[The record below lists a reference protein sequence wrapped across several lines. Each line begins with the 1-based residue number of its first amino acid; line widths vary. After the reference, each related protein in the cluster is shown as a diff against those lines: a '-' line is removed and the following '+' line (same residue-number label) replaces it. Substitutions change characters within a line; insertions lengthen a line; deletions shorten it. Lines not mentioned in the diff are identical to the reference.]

1 MRQRSGAGSSKPRRR
16 KAPAAKRRSRVEII
30 RSVASSASKEELRSA
45 LLRRKLS
52 EARRHQRRA
61 EEALRESEHQLHQII
76 DTVPSFL
83 WSADPTGEPTYVNQ
97 RALDYSGMRFEEFKH
112 GGWEAF
118 IHPADFPGTMKAF
131 GHAIETGTSYET
143 VHRLRRWDGEYRW
156 HQARGDPLRD
166 RDGRIIQWYGV
177 AVDIDDA
184 KRAEDR
190 LRRSEAYLA
199 EAQRLS
205 NTGSWG
211 INPATRE
218 ILYWSEECYRI
229 WGFDPAQGV
238 PCRASVFQRIHPDD
252 RGRMLDEVEGAL
264 RQKRD
269 YTIEFRIVLP
279 DGTVKDLEAIC
290 HHVFSEE
297 GELIQL
303 VGTNA
308 DVTERKHAEQALRES
323 ERKHRQLIESVPC
336 NFWSVNP
343 NGEPTYVNQRLLDY
357 FGIRFEDQKRDM
369 TVLHPDDVAETER
382 ALSHAFQT
390 GESFQRV
397 HRLRRA
403 DGEYRWHRVRAEPL
417 RDHSGN
423 IIQWYGFSFDIDE
436 GKKAEDRLRRS
447 EAYLAEAQR
456 LTHTATGVYNAT
468 EILYF
473 SDEAF
478 HLFGFDPM
486 QGLPSREAVWQRI
499 HPDDVETVNEKIE
512 HALHEKRSF
521 QNEFRLKLPDGTL
534 KHVEADIL
542 PVFSAT
548 GEFVEIIATAV
559 DVTERKR
566 TEDTLRRGQA
576 WLAQAQR
583 LSHTGTWVLD
593 GTTRRFLHWSDESYR
608 IWGFDPLQ
616 GLPSRDDMWGRIHP
630 DDRERL
636 WEEVQEAL
644 REQRDFFEEFRILL
658 PDGAVKY
665 LEANTHHEFSPLGA
679 LLEVVCTNV
688 DVTERKRAQDER
700 ERLGQLEADLAHINR
715 LSMMGELAASLS
727 HEILHP
733 IATARNNARAG
744 MRFLEMN
751 PPNLD
756 ETREALA
763 CVVRDT
769 DRAKDI
775 VGRIRNQIKKAPP
788 RKERF
793 DLNEA
798 INEVIVMV
806 RSAIARNGVSASAG
820 LMDGLVPV
828 QGDRVQLQQVLV
840 NLILN
845 AVEAM
850 NSVEDGPREL
860 LIRTEQSRMGSI
872 LVAVHD
878 SGPGVDPANLDR
890 VFEPFYTTKNSGVGM
905 GLSICQT
912 IINGHGGR
920 LWMSANEPR
929 GAVFQF
935 TLPAVQEDS

>member
-1 MRQRSGAGSSKPRRR
+1 MRRRSKAGSTKPRRR
-16 KAPAAKRRSRVEII
+16 KAPAARRRRSVETI
-30 RSVASSASKEELRSA
+30 RGVTSSASKEELRFA
-45 LLRRKLS
+45 LLKRKLS

-112 GGWEAF
+112 GGWEVF
-118 IHPADFPGTMKAF
+118 IHPADFPGTIKAF
-131 GHAIETGTSYET
+131 SHAIETGTPYET

-166 RDGRIIQWYGV
+166 RDGLIIQWYGV

-184 KRAEDR
+184 
-190 LRRSEAYLA
+190 
-199 EAQRLS
+199 
-205 NTGSWG
+205 
-211 INPATRE
+211 
-218 ILYWSEECYRI
+218 
-229 WGFDPAQGV
+229 
-238 PCRASVFQRIHPDD
+238 
-252 RGRMLDEVEGAL
+252 
-264 RQKRD
+264 
-269 YTIEFRIVLP
+269 
-279 DGTVKDLEAIC
+279 
-290 HHVFSEE
+290 
-297 GELIQL
+297 
-303 VGTNA
+303 
-308 DVTERKHAEQALRES
+308 
-323 ERKHRQLIESVPC
+323 
-336 NFWSVNP
+336 
-343 NGEPTYVNQRLLDY
+343 
-357 FGIRFEDQKRDM
+357 
-369 TVLHPDDVAETER
+369 
-382 ALSHAFQT
+382 
-390 GESFQRV
+390 
-397 HRLRRA
+397 
-403 DGEYRWHRVRAEPL
+403 
-417 RDHSGN
+417 
-423 IIQWYGFSFDIDE
+423 
-436 GKKAEDRLRRS
+436 KKAEDRLRRS

-456 LTHTATGVYNAT
+456 LTHTATAAYDAT
-468 EILYF
+468 KILYF

-478 HLFGFDPM
+478 RLFGFDPL

-499 HPDDVETVNEKIE
+499 HPDDVETVKEKIE

-566 TEDTLRRGQA
+566 AEDTLRRGQA

-636 WEEVQEAL
+636 WGEVQEAL
-644 REQRDFFEEFRILL
+644 REKRDFFEEFRILL
-658 PDGAVKY
+658 PDGTVKW

-679 LLEVVCTNV
+679 LLEVVCTNI
-688 DVTERKRAQDER
+688 DVTERNRAQDER
-700 ERLGQLEADLAHINR
+700 EQLRQLEAELAHINR
-715 LSMMGELAASLS
+715 VSTMGELAASLS

-756 ETREALA
+756 EAREALG
-763 CVVRDT
+763 CVVRDA

-775 VGRIRNQIKKAPP
+775 VGRIRNQIKRAPP
-788 RKERF
+788 RKMRF
-793 DLNEA
+793 GLHEA
-798 INEVIVMV
+798 VNEVIVMV
-806 RSAIARNGVSASAG
+806 QSAIAKNGISFSTR

-845 AVEAM
+845 AIEAM
-850 NSVEDGPREL
+850 SSIEDGTREL
-860 LIRTEQSRMGSI
+860 SIRTEQSQTGGI

-878 SGPGVDPANLDR
+878 SGPGVDPVNLER
-890 VFEPFYTTKNSGVGM
+890 VFEPFYTTKTSGIGM

-935 TLPAVQEDS
+935 TLPAAQEDS

>member
-1 MRQRSGAGSSKPRRR
+1 MRRRSRAGSTKPRRR
-16 KAPAAKRRSRVEII
+16 TAPAAKRRRRADTI
-30 RSVASSASKEELRSA
+30 RSVTSSASKEKLRSA

-76 DTVPSFL
+76 DTVPSFI

-112 GGWEAF
+112 GGWEAL
-118 IHPADFPGTMKAF
+118 IHPADFPGTIKAF
-131 GHAIETGTSYET
+131 SHAIETGTRYQT

-166 RDGRIIQWYGV
+166 RDGLIIQWYGV

-184 KRAEDR
+184 KKAEDR
-190 LRRSEAYLA
+190 LRRSEAYLS
-199 EAQRLS
+199 EAQRIS
-205 NTGSWG
+205 HTGSYAYS
-211 INPATRE
+211 PVTRQL
-218 ILYWSEECYRI
+218 LYWSEECYRI
-229 WGFDPAQGV
+229 WGFDPVQGL
-238 PCRASVFQRIHPDD
+238 PDREIAARRIHPDD
-252 RGRMLDEVEGAL
+252 RERVNKEAQEAR

-269 YTIEFRIVLP
+269 YTLEFRIVLP
-279 DGTVKDLEAIC
+279 DGTVKYLEAIS
-290 HHVFSEE
+290 HHVLSEE

-308 DVTERKHAEQALRES
+308 DVTERKCAEQALRES

-336 NFWSVNP
+336 HFWSTNA

-357 FGIRFEDQKRDM
+357 FGIRFEEQKRDM

-382 ALSHAFQT
+382 ALNHAFQT

-423 IIQWYGFSFDIDE
+423 VIQWYGFSIDIDE
-436 GKKAEDRLRRS
+436 AKKSEDRLRRR
-447 EAYLAEAQR
+447 EAYLAETQR

-486 QGLPSREAVWQRI
+486 QGLPSREAMWQRI

-534 KHVEADIL
+534 KHVEAEIL

-566 TEDTLRRGQA
+566 AEDTLRRGEA

-583 LSHTGTWVLD
+583 LSHTGTWVLN
-593 GTTRRFLHWSDESYR
+593 GTTMRFLYWSNESYR
-608 IWGFDPLQ
+608 IWGFDPLK
-616 GLPSRDDMWGRIHP
+616 GLPTRDEMWERIHP

-636 WEEVQEAL
+636 WGEVQEAL
-644 REQRDFFEEFRILL
+644 REKRDFLAEFKILL
-658 PDGAVKY
+658 PDGTVKY
-665 LEANTHHEFSPLGA
+665 VEANTHHEFSPLGA

-688 DVTERKRAQDER
+688 DVTERKHAQDER
-700 ERLGQLEADLAHINR
+700 EQLRQLEADLAHINR
-715 LSMMGELAASLS
+715 VSTMGELAASLS

-756 ETREALA
+756 EAREALG
-763 CVVRDT
+763 CVVRDA

-775 VGRIRNQIKKAPP
+775 VGRIRNQIKRSPP

-806 RSAIARNGVSASAG
+806 RSAIAKNGVSVSAR

-828 QGDRVQLQQVLV
+828 RGDRVQLQQVLV

-850 NSVEDGPREL
+850 GSVEDGPREL
-860 LIRTEQSRMGSI
+860 LIRTEQSQTGGI
-872 LVAVHD
+872 LVAVRD
-878 SGPGVDPANLDR
+878 SGPGIDPVNLER
-890 VFEPFYTTKNSGVGM
+890 VFEPFYTTKTAGVGM

-935 TLPAVQEDS
+935 TLPAVQESS